1 MAKNKTKKRLRK
13 AARKLEKQRR
23 EAAHRHP
30 FDLGFGQGFPDLPP
44 PPWDDP
50 EGGAGVREPRR
61 PRPSMPAGALALEE
75 PRSTYLD
82 LVG

>member
-13 AARKLEKQRR
+13 TARKLEKQRR
-23 EAAHRHP
+23 AAAQRHP
-30 FDLGFGQGFPDLPP
+30 SDLGFGQGFPDLPP

-50 EGGAGVREPRR
+50 DDGAGVREPRR
-61 PRPSMPAGALALEE
+61 PRPSMPAGELALDE